1 MCGTEKHYK
10 QYKLEAIRLLNIN
23 VGRADNDDSREDY
36 VRELAFETLNSQ
48 ALIYWDA
55 AAESSIL
62 FAVT

>member
-1 MCGTEKHYK
+1 MCGTE
-10 QYKLEAIRLLNIN
+10 KLEAIRLLNIN

-36 VRELAFETLNSQ
+36 VRELALETLNRQ